1 MVSLIV
7 TVWYHL
13 TIIDYNSYRTIS
25 MSRCLLLMLIVRCD
39 LIIHGEYIMF
49 TKANKNTL
57 SPSMILESNSIID
70 DIISIWISK
79 EMKSI
84 KTASKLSELIVINL
98 KILVQNVV
106 DGELMRDYMMTQST
120 DTDFI
125 MSRIQDL
132 YIYINLHVPTEI
144 LEYKK
149 ASMSAALTD
158 ITIKSM
164 SDTNGISNIAWLL
177 FEIQHA
183 LRYHTQP
190 KIT

>member
-1 MVSLIV
+1 
-7 TVWYHL
+7 
-13 TIIDYNSYRTIS
+13 
-25 MSRCLLLMLIVRCD
+25 
-39 LIIHGEYIMF
+39 MF